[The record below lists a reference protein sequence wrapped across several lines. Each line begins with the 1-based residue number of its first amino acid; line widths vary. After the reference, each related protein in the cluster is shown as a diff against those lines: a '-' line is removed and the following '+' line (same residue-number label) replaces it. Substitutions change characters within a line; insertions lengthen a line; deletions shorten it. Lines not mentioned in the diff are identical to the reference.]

1 MSRKQQEQGWITSSF
16 LYNQND
22 DDTPASG
29 HTTPRGP
36 SPPLSDT
43 QSYITALESPV
54 LSVVG
59 SDGRSESTEEYNSAE
74 EDLMVSEDLARVLN
88 WRLSAS
94 RDIRPVCTEFPG
106 MLGCLAMQLWAR
118 KELV

>member
-1 MSRKQQEQGWITSSF
+1 MSRKQQEQAWISSSF
-16 LYNQND
+16 FYSQND

-29 HTTPRGP
+29 QTTPRGP

-59 SDGRSESTEEYNSAE
+59 SDGRSDSAEEYNSAE
-74 EDLMVSEDLARVLN
+74 EDFMVREDIARVLN
-88 WRLSAS
+88 WRLSPS
-94 RDIRPVCTEFPG
+94 RGIRLVCI
-106 MLGCLAMQLWAR
+106 
-118 KELV
+118 